1 MKKRDHLLMQ
11 QPHEFEEFMTK
22 YKVSDIGINLNIGH
36 LNLAA
41 NAFEFDRY
49 AFIDL
54 IEEYIVALELSHNDG
69 LEDQHQPL
77 QADQWYWDVIHDIR
91 FREVHKILEFRNTE
105 IVEIVRN
112 IQMIRE
118 NNNAI

>member
-1 MKKRDHLLMQ
+1 MQ

-77 QADQWYWDVIHDIR
+77 QADQWYWSVIHDIR